1 MKVFEFTDYK
11 DFVLKKLSLLPNKGH
26 GQFSKIA
33 KALNIHTSLVS
44 QIFQGDKNLSFE
56 QACDLCSF
64 FGFTELESD
73 YLVALVLKARAGSIK
88 ARLKCDRDLAQ
99 LKEKSQSLKNRI
111 SKDIT
116 LSDADNA
123 MFFSHW
129 YYSAIKIIV
138 SIPGKS
144 IPEQIARE
152 FNISLVQVNKVLEF
166 LVQAGLLHHD
176 GKKYSQGPSKLHLD
190 TDSPFVSRHHLN
202 WRVKA
207 IEKIGQFKDDDFC
220 FTMPANI
227 SLKDAKKIR
236 QSLIELVSQSVS
248 TIDNSKVEA
257 MYCLNIDWFK
267 MTSD

>member
-1 MKVFEFTDYK
+1 LILGGFKFILVGF
-11 DFVLKKLSLLPNKGH
+11 SLIV
-26 GQFSKIA
+26 QFFA
-33 KALNIHTSLVS
+33 EL
-44 QIFQGDKNLSFE
+44 FLSFILLL
-56 QACDLCSF
+56 DFLCSF

-166 LVQAGLLHHD
+166 LVQAGFLHHD
-176 GKKYSQGPSKLHLD
+176 GKKYCQGP
-190 TDSPFVSRHHLN
+190 
-202 WRVKA
+202 
-207 IEKIGQFKDDDFC
+207 
-220 FTMPANI
+220 
-227 SLKDAKKIR
+227 LKD
-236 QSLIELVSQSVS
+236 
-248 TIDNSKVEA
+248 
-257 MYCLNIDWFK
+257 
-267 MTSD
+267 